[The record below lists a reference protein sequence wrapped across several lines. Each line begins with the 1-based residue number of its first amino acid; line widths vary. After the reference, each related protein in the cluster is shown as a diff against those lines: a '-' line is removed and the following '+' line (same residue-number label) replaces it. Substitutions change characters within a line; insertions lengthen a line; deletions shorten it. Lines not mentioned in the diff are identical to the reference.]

1 MFARAYSATLLGI
14 EGIPVSVEVDIAG
27 GLPCIEIIGLGDA
40 SVRESKHRVR
50 SAIRNSGYEIPSR
63 RIVVNLAPA
72 GIHKEGS
79 HLDLAVAVG
88 ILRASGSMPPDGPR
102 SDYVLLGELGLDGEI
117 RRTPGILPMVLSA
130 LKNGHPRVVA
140 PRANQAEVGWL
151 EDGELRTASRL
162 EEVVR
167 FLSGAGDLPVAAGTP
182 AEASA
187 RERVAVDLADVR
199 GQEGAKRALEVAV
212 SGGHNILL
220 IGSPGSGK
228 TLLAR
233 AVPGIMPDLD
243 ADESVEVTAIH
254 SVAGILPPGAGLL
267 RQRPFRA
274 PHHTITPQALVGGGT
289 VPKPG
294 EVTLAHTGVLF
305 LDEMPHF
312 SRMALDA
319 LRQPLEEGVAVVARS
334 RARVLFPAR
343 CFLVGA
349 ANPCPCGKFPSADC
363 TCDERTRRSYLSRL
377 SGPLLDRFDVFVE
390 MPQVTLEDLE
400 SPPGETSAAVRERVV
415 RARARQTERFS
426 GRGFLTN
433 SQIPPKDVTKYI
445 NLSRDARRILHRG
458 FEELGLSAR
467 AYHKILKVALTV
479 ADLDDS
485 PRIEEAHVAEAL
497 AYRDCFL
504 LS

>member
-40 SVRESKHRVR
+40 SVREAKHRVR
-50 SAIRNSGYEIPSR
+50 SAIRNSGYELPSR

-79 HLDLAVAVG
+79 HLDLAIAVG
-88 ILRASGSMPPDGPR
+88 ILQASGSLPLNGPR
-102 SDYVLLGELGLDGEI
+102 SDYVLLGELALDGEI

-130 LKNGHPRVVA
+130 IKNGRRRVVT

-151 EDGELRTASRL
+151 EDGEVRTASRL

-167 FLSGAGDLPVAAGTP
+167 FLSGAVDLPAAGSIRGEEGPGEDTP
-182 AEASA
+182 
-187 RERVAVDLADVR
+187 VDLADIR
-199 GQEGAKRALEVAV
+199 GQETAKRALEVAV

-220 IGSPGSGK
+220 IGSPDSGK

-233 AVPGIMPDLD
+233 AIPGIMPDLGP
-243 ADESVEVTAIH
+243 DESVEVTAIH
-254 SVAGILPPGAGLL
+254 SVAGILPPEAGLI
-267 RQRPFRA
+267 RRRPFRA
-274 PHHTITPQALVGGGT
+274 PHHTITPQALVGGGI

-294 EVTLAHTGVLF
+294 EVTLAHRGVLF

-312 SRMALDA
+312 SRAALDA
-319 LRQPLEEGVAVVARS
+319 LRQPLEEGVAIVV
-334 RARVLFPAR
+334 RAKTRVLFPAR

-363 TCDERTRRSYLSRL
+363 TCDERARRNYLSRL

-390 MPQVTLEDLE
+390 MSPVSLKDLE
-400 SPPGETSAAVRERVV
+400 SPPRESSADVRERV
-415 RARARQTERFS
+415 ARARRRQLERFS

-433 SQIPPKDVTKYI
+433 SQIAVKDLSRYV
-445 NLSRDARRILHRG
+445 NLSRDAKKILHRG
-458 FEELGLSAR
+458 FDELGLSAR
-467 AYHKILKVALTV
+467 AYHKILKVSLTI
-479 ADLDDS
+479 ADLDGS
-485 PRIEEAHVAEAL
+485 PRVEEVHVAEAL

-504 LS
+504 L